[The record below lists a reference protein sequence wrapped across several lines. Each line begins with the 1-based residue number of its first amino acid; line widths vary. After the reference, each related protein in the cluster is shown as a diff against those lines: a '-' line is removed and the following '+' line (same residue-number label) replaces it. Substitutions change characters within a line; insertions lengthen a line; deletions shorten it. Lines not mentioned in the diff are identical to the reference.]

1 VFPAPRNLA
10 KTAPT
15 MLVNFASWSRIK
27 NVNCAARSP
36 RSMTRLAANPSPIR
50 AEKQPP
56 SPLLSLADFRGPFG
70 E

>member
-1 VFPAPRNLA
+1 
-10 KTAPT
+10 

-50 AEKQPP
+50 AEKEPL
-56 SPLLSLADFRGPFG
+56 SSLLSLADFRGPFG